1 MRKLVTFSL
10 AFAAGTLLCHYALP
24 LEFLLPAA
32 AVCAVLGLA
41 GLLLRGRR
49 RKRLFLL
56 AAGLALAMVYNFGY
70 ISYVR
75 QGVAAFAGG
84 EADLTVT
91 VLDYAEDTGTRCR
104 IPVSI
109 QGAGFL
115 RDRAMYYGDDD
126 LYELEPG
133 DTLSGHFTVSD
144 AASIHDTPITS
155 FTAKGTYYMLYA
167 GGEIDRTAN
176 HDRSLSTLPKRLA
189 HATAETIDT
198 VFSQNTAA
206 FLKAILLGDRSGFSD
221 QMESD
226 LGESGLYHI
235 TAVSGMHFGFLFLM
249 LAFLVGHHRPR
260 RLAIIAVPV
269 LLLYMLMVGC
279 SASVVRA
286 CVMLLFVLAGPLLG
300 RESDSLTSLSA
311 ALLLLLLQNPYAI
324 AGVGLQLS
332 FASMFGLLVL
342 APRIYGLLPNGK
354 HPVWRAVRSSLAASL
369 GTCACTAP
377 LSAIYFNYLPLVGP
391 LANILAIPAASFTF
405 LSGGAA
411 TILGF
416 LSPAA
421 ARVAAVLPS
430 LGAWYILKVARLLSQ
445 IPFHAVYF
453 TNPLLPYWMAYT
465 FALFGYCA
473 LTPRGQRKY
482 LTAVCLSAAVLAVA
496 VYLPIRSRQGQLHV
510 VAVDVGQGAG
520 TILSSGGVTALVD
533 CGSSNS
539 YINAG
544 DYCAD
549 TLNTYG
555 YFHLEHLILTHY
567 HADHIN
573 GIGTLMARMA
583 VSNILVPLPEEADAA
598 YHQELVD
605 LAGDYGCSITYLTAD
620 TTYSLGNAQLR
631 VFAPVGDGSTNEE
644 GLSLL
649 CSAGDFDV
657 LITGDMNDSSEA
669 ILAETKNLPD
679 IEVLL
684 VGHHGSKNATSS
696 QLLNAVSPEVGII
709 SVGTNSYGHPANSA
723 LRRLTGAGTQIYRT
737 DRQGNIS
744 IVVP

>member
-1 MRKLVTFSL
+1 MRKLATFSL
-10 AFAAGTLLCHYALP
+10 VFAAGTLLCHYVMP

-41 GLLLRGRR
+41 GFLLRGKK
-49 RKRLFLL
+49 RKRVFLI

-75 QGVAAFAGG
+75 QGVAKL
-84 EADLTVT
+84 ADTETHLTLT
-91 VLDYAEDTGTRCR
+91 VLDYAEDTGTRYR
-104 IPVSI
+104 ISVSI

-115 RDRAMYYGDDD
+115 RDRAMYYGDSN

-133 DTLSGHFTVSD
+133 DTLSGLFTVSD
-144 AASIHDTPITS
+144 ASAIHDTPITS

-167 GGEIDRTAN
+167 GGEIHRTAN
-176 HDRSLSTLPKRLA
+176 HDHSLSTLPKRLA
-189 HATAETIDT
+189 HATVETIDT
-198 VFSQNTAA
+198 VFPDASAA
-206 FLKAILLGDRSGFSD
+206 FLKALLLGDRSGFSD
-221 QMESD
+221 QVESD
-226 LGESGLYHI
+226 LGEAGLYHI

-260 RLAIIAVPV
+260 RLAAIAVPV

-311 ALLLLLLQNPYAI
+311 ALLLLLLQNPYAVG
-324 AGVGLQLS
+324 GVGLQLS

-342 APRIYGLLPNGK
+342 APSIYRLLPSGK
-354 HPVWRAVRSSLAASL
+354 HPIWRAVRSSLAASL

-405 LSGGAA
+405 LSGGSV

-416 LSPAA
+416 LSPAV
-421 ARVAAVLPS
+421 ARVVAMLPS
-430 LGAWYILKVARLLSQ
+430 LGAWYILKIARLLSQ

-473 LTPRGQRKY
+473 LTPKGQRKY
-482 LTAVCLSAAVLAVA
+482 LLATCLSAAVLAVA

-539 YINAG
+539 FIHAG

-555 YFHLEHLILTHY
+555 YFQLEHLILTHY

-573 GIGTLMARMA
+573 GIGTLMARVD
-583 VSNILVPLPEEADAA
+583 VSNILVPHPEEADAS
-598 YHQELVD
+598 YHQELVE
-605 LAGDYGCSITYLTAD
+605 LASDYGCSITYLTAD
-620 TTYSLGNAQLR
+620 TTYSLGNAQLHI
-631 VFAPVGDGSTNEE
+631 FAPVGNGSTNEE

-649 CSAGDFDV
+649 CSTGDFDV
-657 LITGDMNDSSEA
+657 LITGDMNSSNEA
-669 ILAETKNLPD
+669 ILTETKDLPD

-684 VGHHGSKNATSS
+684 VGHHGSKYATSS
-696 QLLNAVSPEVGII
+696 QLLDTVRPEVGII
-709 SVGTNSYGHPANSA
+709 SVGTNSYGHPGDAA
-723 LRRLTGAGTQIYRT
+723 LRRLVGAGTQIYRT
-737 DRQGNIS
+737 DQQGNIS